1 MPSIDG
7 PQVLEA
13 NQRKWAEWIIQTA
26 QKLVPNVR
34 IEIIWNHKEHRSKW
48 VNHWDLEIHD
58 LAFHF

>member
-34 IEIIWNHKEHRSKW
+34 IEIIRSIGQ
-48 VNHWDLEIHD
+48 NGQPLRGPGDP
-58 LAFHF
+58 